1 MSREMKGGCI
11 FPGGL
16 PVFPC
21 LNPLCG
27 FLFILPWLYLKNFPR
42 GKIPRGETS
51 PGCLHSFQLQVACKT
66 FKCVHELTVGR
77 DNCPHPGNLPFS
89 YALTLTGKQSCY
101 FFLRIIFQGTILCYL
116 CCHTHLTQLEPVISL
131 IHCNEE
137 HSVVYDIL
145 YSAFS
150 ALCRLRV
157 HTCFFQV
164 TVRQL
169 KCLSTQQL
177 FSNRC
182 FCILLCWLLRRSYS
196 AILFM
201 LGFLVRTLYVSDTHP
216 FVTSV
221 MMMLRISLFHLQDN
235 PQEIRKNQ
243 DKKW

>member
-1 MSREMKGGCI
+1 MKGGCI

-27 FLFILPWLYLKNFPR
+27 FLFILPWLYLKNFPQE
-42 GKIPRGETS
+42 KIPRGETS

-101 FFLRIIFQGTILCYL
+101 FFLRIIFQGTIWCYL

-157 HTCFFQV
+157 HTCFFRLQFASWNVSVLSNYSV
-164 TVRQL
+164 TVAFVSFYVGFL
-169 KCLSTQQL
+169 DVVIQQY
-177 FSNRC
+177 F
-182 FCILLCWLLRRSYS
+182 LCWVSW
-196 AILFM
+196 
-201 LGFLVRTLYVSDTHP
+201 LGLYMSVTLTP
-216 FVTSV
+216 
-221 MMMLRISLFHLQDN
+221 L
-235 PQEIRKNQ
+235 
-243 DKKW
+243 